1 MPATGDAFKLP
12 VAMVAAALLAGAG
25 PDAVAERADRQKPI
39 NVESDRMNAD
49 DIKQVAVFLGRVV
62 VTQGTFL
69 LCADQV
75 TIRQDKEGNQ
85 SGTAVGNPA
94 TFREKRDN
102 VDEWIDGEAQRID
115 YDNKNEVVE
124 LFSHARVNRDKDE
137 IHGDYISYDAK
148 TEFIKVQHDK
158 EQAAAAPA
166 KEDRVRAVFQPR
178 VKPADGAP
186 ASRPAASGAAPGA
199 GNAPPAAAG
208 GTPPLQAAAGLA
220 PSRTGTGVV
229 RPAFCR

>member
-1 MPATGDAFKLP
+1 MPAAGDAFKLP
-12 VAMVAAALLAGAG
+12 AAMLAAALLAGAG
-25 PDAVAERADRQKPI
+25 QDAVAERADRQKPI
-39 NVESDRMNAD
+39 NVESDRMSAD

-102 VDEWIDGEAQRID
+102 VDEWIEGEAQRID

-124 LFSHARVNRDKDE
+124 LFNRAKVNRDADV
-137 IHGDYISYDAK
+137 IQGDYISYDAK
-148 TEFIKVQHDK
+148 TEYIKVQHDK
-158 EQAAAAPA
+158 EQAAGAPP
-166 KEDRVRAVFQPR
+166 KEGRVRAMFQPR
-178 VKPADGAP
+178 AKPADGAP
-186 ASRPAASGAAPGA
+186 ASR
-199 GNAPPAAAG
+199 AAG
-208 GTPPLQAAAGLA
+208 GPPGTASGPPPATGGTPALQAEAGLA
-220 PSRTGTGVV
+220 PSRTSTGVV
-229 RPAFCR
+229 RPVFCR